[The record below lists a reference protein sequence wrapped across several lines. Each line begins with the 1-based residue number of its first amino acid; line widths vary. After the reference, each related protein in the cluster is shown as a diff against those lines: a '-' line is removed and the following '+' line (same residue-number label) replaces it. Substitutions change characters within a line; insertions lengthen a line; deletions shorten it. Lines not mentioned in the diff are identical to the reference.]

1 MSLTGKHSTRHWI
14 IIRKAIEILINASG
28 IVHSAANFQV
38 FIIMNLYC
46 IKSTSP
52 SNSSIH
58 YIIIYDIHT
67 EDNQLDLF
75 LLLLHSS
82 VCTYYYYFFLKKKLR
97 KRAFCE
103 WTNKNKRVKD
113 AWPVVHTYNLFIA
126 LLLTSLNS
134 IPLTF
139 LILLNVPIFFPSSSS
154 SSFFIFFLQ
163 FNCQGRLFTCTYFD

>member
-75 LLLLHSS
+75 LLLLHNS
-82 VCTYYYYFFLKKKLR
+82 VLSFFFKKES
-97 KRAFCE
+97 FCE

-113 AWPVVHTYNLFIA
+113 AWPVVHTYIY
-126 LLLTSLNS
+126 LLLYYSLHS
-134 IPLTF
+134 IPF
-139 LILLNVPIFFPSSSS
+139 HSHFSFYSMCRYFSLL
-154 SSFFIFFLQ
+154 LLLL
-163 FNCQGRLFTCTYFD
+163 LFAV